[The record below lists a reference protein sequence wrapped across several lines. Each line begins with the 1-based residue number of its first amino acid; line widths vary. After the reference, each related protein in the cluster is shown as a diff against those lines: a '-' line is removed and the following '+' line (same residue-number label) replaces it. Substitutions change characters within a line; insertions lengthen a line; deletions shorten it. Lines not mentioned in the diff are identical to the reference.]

1 MIGWRGAHVTG
12 RALSA
17 VSLSQSLAVLAGVRP
32 RRVVCMCV
40 CVATRV
46 CVYHSSSPVVGFTNH
61 NNKVSC
67 VLNIHFS

>member
-17 VSLSQSLAVLAGVRP
+17 VSQSLAVLAGVCP
-32 RRVVCMCV
+32 RRVVCLCV

-46 CVYHSSSPVVGFTNH
+46 CVYHSCSPVVGFTNH

-67 VLNIHFS
+67 VLIRHCS